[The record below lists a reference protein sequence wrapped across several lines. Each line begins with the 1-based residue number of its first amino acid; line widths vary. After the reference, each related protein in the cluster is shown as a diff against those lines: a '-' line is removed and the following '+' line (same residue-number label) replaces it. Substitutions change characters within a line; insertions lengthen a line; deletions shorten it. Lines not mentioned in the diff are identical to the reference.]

1 MTTLADARLIDI
13 HTHYRPPGWQAP
25 GGERPRPVA
34 GFPKELLEN
43 LPGLARESV
52 DGGVDLRALS
62 APVEQLFGLDGPV
75 ETAAVNSVN
84 EFLAEAVRERP
95 DVFLGLATVDAFSG
109 DAGAEQTRYAIEE
122 LGLHG
127 IVLDSSR
134 DERFLSSSEAF
145 PTLELAAALG
155 VPVFVHPVAAPQAEA
170 LVKAAG
176 RPGNSIGRGL
186 QNGVG
191 FLSALHAD
199 LPARLP
205 DLHLVFTAL
214 GSGALYFATEELA
227 AYRRKSADGAPA
239 NIYFDTT
246 RLNPWLIRYY
256 ADVLGVD
263 RIIVGSDWPG
273 RPLSAELVG
282 DALDT
287 AGFDAATQERIR
299 AGNARRLFELRA
311 AKTVEAA

>member
-1 MTTLADARLIDI
+1 MTTLADAGLIDI
-13 HTHYRPPGWQAP
+13 HTHYRPVGWQVP
-25 GGERPRPVA
+25 GGERPRLVA
-34 GFPKELLEN
+34 GFSKDKLEN
-43 LPGLARESV
+43 LPGLAQESV
-52 DGGVDLRALS
+52 DGGVGLRALS

-75 ETAAVNSVN
+75 ETAAVNTVN
-84 EFLAEAVRERP
+84 EYLADAVRERP
-95 DVFLGLATVDAFSG
+95 EVFLGLATVDAFSG
-109 DAGAEQTRYAIEE
+109 EAGAEQTRYAIEE

-134 DERFLSSSEAF
+134 DDRFLSSPEAF
-145 PTLELAAALG
+145 PTLELAARLG

-186 QNGVG
+186 QNGAS

-199 LPARLP
+199 LPTRLP

-214 GSGALYFATEELA
+214 GSGALYFVTEELA
-227 AYRRKSADGAPA
+227 AYRQRSADGAPA

-256 ADVLGVD
+256 ADVIGVE

-273 RPLSAELVG
+273 HPISAELVR

-287 AGFDAATQERIR
+287 AGFDPAAQERIR
-299 AGNARRLFELRA
+299 VGNARRLFELRA
-311 AKTVEAA
+311 AKNAEAA